1 MKRHLKSNQPQT
13 ANSQRKPV
21 APPAYR
27 PQPVPKVLQR
37 KALNTPAA
45 AAEKPARVS
54 APPVYRP
61 LPTPKILQRKTAT
74 PNHPNSVPRPGVI
87 QRAKGVGYTQIG
99 LTYSAQEIAAAG
111 GATPAHGSGGPGDGQ
126 NANTTKKNA
135 ELVERLQEHRAR
147 AKEEHKA
154 AVVAKAKEKRAGK
167 KPTKKQAREH
177 AAALAERHDLGTGI
191 EKFDEYLLS
200 WFSEEELAENNFRE
214 LYPM

>member
-1 MKRHLKSNQPQT
+1 MKRHLKSNEPQA

-37 KALNTPAA
+37 KAMNTPAA
-45 AAEKPARVS
+45 GAAKPSRVS
-54 APPVYRP
+54 APPVYRA
-61 LPTPKILQRKTAT
+61 LPTPKILQRKTTT
-74 PNHPNSVPRPGVI
+74 PTHLNSAPRLSVI
-87 QRAKGVGYTQIG
+87 QRAKGVGYTNIG

-111 GATPAHGSGGPGDGQ
+111 GPTPAHGSGGPGDGQ
-126 NANTTKKNA
+126 NANTIKKNA
-135 ELVERLQEHRAR
+135 ELVERLQDNRAR

-167 KPTKKQAREH
+167 QPTKKQAREF
-177 AAALAERHDLGTGI
+177 AASLAEIYDLGTGI
-191 EKFDEYLLS
+191 EKFDDYLLS